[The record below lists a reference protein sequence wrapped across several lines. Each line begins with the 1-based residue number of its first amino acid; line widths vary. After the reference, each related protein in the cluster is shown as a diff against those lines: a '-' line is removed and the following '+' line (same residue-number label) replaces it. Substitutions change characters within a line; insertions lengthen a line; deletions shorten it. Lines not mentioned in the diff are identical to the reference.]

1 MKCII
6 CHVGSFPQVELMQ
19 SSQSTTRFWKGPVQ
33 YNPSHGS
40 LLMKKHLSSEHL
52 DDFLRYKIKL
62 ESTEGEVWEGR
73 KKKQEMARVAI
84 NHHIVFWWLWELQK
98 R

>member
-1 MKCII
+1 
-6 CHVGSFPQVELMQ
+6 
-19 SSQSTTRFWKGPVQ
+19 
-33 YNPSHGS
+33 
-40 LLMKKHLSSEHL
+40 MKKHLSSEHL

-73 KKKQEMARVAI
+73 KKKQEVAHVAI
-84 NHHIVFWWLWELQK
+84 NHHIIFWWLWELQK